1 MGKKVNPTA
10 FRLGVLNSWKSRWF
24 AGRHDYQTLLL
35 QDVSLRKFLMNR
47 LKSAGILKVE
57 IERSINTIKIYIYVN
72 RPGVVIGK
80 GGSGLETLQKEI
92 KQLLKIKENDSKAMK
107 VDVKVEEIK
116 NPNLY
121 AYLVGVRLADQLI
134 GRYPHRRAV
143 AQAIEKTMESGA
155 KGIKVQLSGRIGGAE
170 IGRSEKYFQG
180 SIPTQ
185 TLRADIDFAEV
196 PALTRSGYVG
206 IKVWIY
212 KGEKKIQ

>member
-92 KQLLKIKENDSKAMK
+92 KTLLHIKENDSKAMK

-116 NPNLY
+116 NTALY
-121 AYLVGVRLADQLI
+121 AYLVGQRIADQLI

-143 AQAIEKTMESGA
+143 AQALEKTMEAGA

-206 IKVWIY
+206 IKVFICV
-212 KGEKKIQ
+212 